1 MSDAAPDDSGN
12 ASDMFDVLIPNRYYA
27 NPRILKYKLYA
38 CAIRGKLGS
47 ELRLHQARAAVLLT
61 RVMTMIDAPDKCSS
75 FVDYVS

>member
-12 ASDMFDVLIPNRYYA
+12 ASDMFDVLIPSWSY
-27 NPRILKYKLYA
+27 
-38 CAIRGKLGS
+38 AIRGKLGS

-61 RVMTMIDAPDKCSS
+61 RVMTMIDALDKCSS